1 MADSRLQGKPE
12 YDGITRFRRSRIS
25 LYSPHRSFAFGTRM
39 KRDLHAPLEPAR
51 SAGVAI
57 RRAWRA
63 GLIGLLIAGVLI
75 AFEKTP
81 RADHWLFVATT
92 LICGTAAILG
102 IVYTLLATV
111 LIRRFFARASAE
123 PTSFPPVTIVKP
135 LHGEE
140 WALLDNLS
148 SFCKQDYPGP
158 VQFLFG
164 VHDSEDPALKTVD
177 ELRRLF
183 PEADIAVVADARL
196 YGPNRKISN
205 VVNMLPQARHDML
218 VFADSDVSVGPNY
231 LRHVIGELQKPG
243 VGLVTCVY
251 RGQPDPGFW
260 PRLSVKATNYQFLP
274 SVVTGL
280 ALGLAR
286 PCFGQTIAMRRET
299 FDKIGG
305 FAQFVHH
312 LAEDHAIGEA
322 VRKIG
327 EQVVIPP
334 FTVSHACVE
343 NSAAKLV
350 AHELRWSRT
359 IRAIDPIGH
368 LGSALIHPFA
378 FAMIAVLLS
387 GGAGWSWAVA
397 LAALLARFALKWQTD
412 RTLQQPHA
420 DLWLQPLWDILS
432 FMIFVTSY
440 FSTRVVWRGFR
451 FKVDGNGLLSPVQ
464 DE

>member
-1 MADSRLQGKPE
+1 M
-12 YDGITRFRRSRIS
+12 
-25 LYSPHRSFAFGTRM
+25 
-39 KRDLHAPLEPAR
+39 
-51 SAGVAI
+51 V
-57 RRAWRA
+57 
-63 GLIGLLIAGVLI
+63 
-75 AFEKTP
+75 
-81 RADHWLFVATT
+81 T
-92 LICGTAAILG
+92 LCGTAAALG
-102 IVYTLLATV
+102 VVYTLLATA
-111 LIRRFFARASAE
+111 LLGRFFARPSAE
-123 PTSFPPVTIVKP
+123 PASYPPVTVVKP

-140 WALLDNLS
+140 WALLANLS
-148 SFCKQDYPGP
+148 SFCQQDYPGP

-164 VHDSEDPALKTVD
+164 VHDSQDPALATVD
-177 ELRRLF
+177 ELRRRY

-205 VVNMLPQARHDML
+205 IVNMLPQARHDML
-218 VFADSDVSVGPNY
+218 VFADSDVSVGPGY

-260 PRLSVKATNYQFLP
+260 PRLSAKATNYQFLP

-327 EQVVIPP
+327 EKVVIPP
-334 FTVSHACVE
+334 FAISHACVE
-343 NSAAKLV
+343 TSAAKLF

-359 IRAIDPIGH
+359 IRSIDPAGH

-378 FAMIAVLLS
+378 FAMLVVLLT
-387 GGAGWSWAVA
+387 GGAGWAWLLA
-397 LAALLARFALKWQTD
+397 LAALLARFTLKLQAD
-412 RTLQQPHA
+412 RVLQQPHE
-420 DLWLQPLWDILS
+420 DLWLQPVWDIVS